1 MQYSDLYNDSLWKA
15 RFMEE
20 YEKEIDKLSQMG
32 YRGFTLTQ
40 CARAMA
46 SDTMKTLKYKK
57 RNR

>member
-1 MQYSDLYNDSLWKA
+1 MQYSDLYNDNLWKT
-15 RFMEE
+15 RYMIE
-20 YEKEIDKLSQMG
+20 YEKEVDKLSQLG

-46 SDTMKTLKYKK
+46 SDTMKTLNYKK